1 MSEWTQRLENWV
13 NKESYQLGKTITVKE
28 LEDEGASCIE
38 FSSTNNQLLK
48 INCGNKNH
56 LNFLTDTKNSDGVF
70 LELKDEKAV
79 ALHFVELKRTIS
91 LSKWTEVK
99 GQIRGSLK
107 HSLGFLGVLNIPLPN
122 KLVCHTVFQFDG
134 TAQEAQT
141 KLADKKP
148 LIGRKMP
155 SRPNTKLLKEWSQK
169 TVEISQVFPK
179 FEHQKHQLTQQPS
192 DQLPTKKVVL

>member
-1 MSEWTQRLENWV
+1 MSEWMQRLEDWV
-13 NKESYQLGKTITVKE
+13 NTENYQLGKTIAVEE
-28 LEDEGASCIE
+28 LEEEGASCIE
-38 FSSTNNQLLK
+38 FSSTNNQLIK
-48 INCGNKNH
+48 INWGNKNH

-70 LELKDEKAV
+70 IELEGKKAV

-107 HSLGFLGVLNIPLPN
+107 HSLGFLGVLNIPILN

-134 TAQEAQT
+134 TEQEAQT

-148 LIGRKMP
+148 LIGRRMP

-179 FEHQKHQLTQQPS
+179 FEHQKHQLTQQT
-192 DQLPTKKVVL
+192 DYGLPTKKVVL